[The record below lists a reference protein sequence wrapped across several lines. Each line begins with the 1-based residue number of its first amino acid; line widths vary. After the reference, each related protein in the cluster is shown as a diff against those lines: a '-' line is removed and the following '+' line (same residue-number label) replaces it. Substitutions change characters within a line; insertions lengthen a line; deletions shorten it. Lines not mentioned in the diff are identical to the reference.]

1 VDKEDDFYL
10 LLNVIVNIRILLEQ
24 DSAALLKLPTDKALL
39 DDSEFRHYVELYAKV
54 IGI

>member
-24 DSAALLKLPTDKALL
+24 DSAALLKLPTDRALL
-39 DDSEFRHYVELYAKV
+39 DDPEFRHYVELYAKV